1 MRELVKPFLC
11 LLVIAACLVAVA
23 ACVTPIYDYKS
34 GYQEGYNMGYSD
46 GHYGHFVGFYNPPE
60 YLSDHSAEYNKGLLE
75 GYDEGYT
82 QGART
87 FFPRHRSPLPWDA
100 AHLLTKA

>member
-23 ACVTPIYDYKS
+23 AYVTPIYDYKS
-34 GYQEGYNMGYSD
+34 GYQKGYHMGYPD
-46 GHYGHFVGFYNPPE
+46 GSFGFYNPPE
-60 YLSDHSAEYNKGLLE
+60 YLSDHSAEYNKGLRE

-82 QGART
+82 QGRT
-87 FFPRHRSPLPWDA
+87 FPISPFTPFWDPPFWDP
-100 AHLLTKA
+100 HIF